1 MKYDVKIVL
10 AAGFIAMIYAIWKTN
25 WIESQDQGN
34 SKMKSIGSSI
44 AEGAMSF
51 LKAAYRVFAIFVF
64 TVSILLAFANSGR

>member
-1 MKYDVKIVL
+1 MKYDVTIVL
-10 AAGFIAMIYAIWKTN
+10 AAGIFAMIYAFWKTN

-51 LKAAYRVFAIFVF
+51 LKAEYRVLAIFDFVI
-64 TVSILLAFANSGR
+64 SH